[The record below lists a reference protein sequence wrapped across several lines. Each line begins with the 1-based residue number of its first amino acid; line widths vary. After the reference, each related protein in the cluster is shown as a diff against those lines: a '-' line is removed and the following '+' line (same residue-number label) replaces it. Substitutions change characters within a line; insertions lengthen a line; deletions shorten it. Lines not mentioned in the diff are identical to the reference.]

1 MPKIHLTER
10 SISKLPAPASGG
22 RQTLHWDTALSG
34 FAVLCSGSSSLK
46 SYVVQRDVGGKSRRV
61 HIGSVAELPLIKARD
76 RAREAL
82 DDLRQGIMPAVKA
95 DKNLSLRAAIEGL
108 VQRPD
113 LRPASVRAY
122 RMPLRTLSSW
132 ADLPLRSISED
143 MIERRHRELGAA
155 IGGHT
160 ANATMRALSAVWG
173 YAVERVPDLP
183 TCPVRRLKRQW
194 FAEPRRERLVGDDKM
209 ADFYSAV
216 MALENAVVR
225 DCLLLIMFTGMRR
238 GETISLRWE
247 DVDLKERVIRL
258 PATVTK
264 NKKPATLPMSDLV
277 FDLLVA
283 RRALGKDKF
292 IFPGLG
298 KAGYISDLQCAFNE
312 IEQQTG
318 VKISAHDLRR
328 TFVTT
333 AESIGISIGTSKA
346 LVNHTES
353 DITMRY
359 AVISKD
365 RLRVATQT
373 VTDRLKTLCG
383 IKDPAGGNV
392 KKLAQKIRVKETV

>member
-132 ADLPLRSISED
+132 ADLPLRSISGD

-160 ANATMRALSAVWG
+160 ANATMRALAQPVRPERSAFRIHATEVLASLVVLIIASALIALTWIIASRAIDSETG
-173 YAVERVPDLP
+173 TLTLARLLRFAPLRSASSRRRRRQPRHRQRRAVAHLVHRDWRHDVLLPRHGIQQQRWDAGLP
-183 TCPVRRLKRQW
+183 TNLPGFW
-194 FAEPRRERLVGDDKM
+194 T
-209 ADFYSAV
+209 SA
-216 MALENAVVR
+216 L
-225 DCLLLIMFTGMRR
+225 
-238 GETISLRWE
+238 
-247 DVDLKERVIRL
+247 
-258 PATVTK
+258 
-264 NKKPATLPMSDLV
+264 
-277 FDLLVA
+277 
-283 RRALGKDKF
+283 
-292 IFPGLG
+292 
-298 KAGYISDLQCAFNE
+298 
-312 IEQQTG
+312 
-318 VKISAHDLRR
+318 
-328 TFVTT
+328 
-333 AESIGISIGTSKA
+333 
-346 LVNHTES
+346 
-353 DITMRY
+353 
-359 AVISKD
+359 
-365 RLRVATQT
+365 
-373 VTDRLKTLCG
+373 
-383 IKDPAGGNV
+383 
-392 KKLAQKIRVKETV
+392 KKLRDSNYTRTVDVRYQL